1 VSLRRGRSPARWPQ
15 ERVQE
20 RVTVTRLGY
29 FRTENSQATAA
40 GGNDTL
46 LRGILL
52 AAVFLV
58 LWISL
63 HPFVSL
69 GDPDELTETGS
80 FANQIAYSLL
90 LVLLAAWCFTH
101 DPSRLLV
108 LLRPVFVAMLF
119 WFVLSVATS
128 WEPALSA
135 RRLIFTLIS
144 MSIAAMVLLLP
155 TNQRHFAGVMAA
167 VVLIVLA
174 ACYLG
179 VLLAPAL
186 TVHQTSDLAEPE
198 LAGDWRGVFSHKN
211 EASVAMVLFI
221 FFGMFVARVRS
232 LVLGGLI
239 VVSALVF
246 LLFTQSKTAI
256 AMLPITLIVTA
267 LINRIRSPAIGV
279 AFGLLVVGAFIVLSI
294 GSLFSE
300 QVRDLLDLILPDAS
314 FTGRTDIWQFALD
327 HIAQRPITGY
337 GFGAFW
343 GTHEVV
349 YGMSGNS
356 VWANAVAHAHNAYLN
371 LALTIGIPGS
381 LLVTAWLVVL
391 PLVDFY
397 RGPADP
403 AALPLKLLFLRTCVY
418 AACASCFES
427 LLLQEGGL
435 FLFTAA
441 FGLRFLSLARI
452 KP

>member
-1 VSLRRGRSPARWPQ
+1 VSSRHGRTGVEAQ
-15 ERVQE
+15 ERIP
-20 RVTVTRLGY
+20 VTQLGR
-29 FRTENSQATAA
+29 FRAEHSTAA
-40 GGNDTL
+40 ANSYSATL
-46 LRGILL
+46 PRSILL
-52 AAVFLV
+52 AAVFLL

-80 FANQIAYSLL
+80 IANQIGYSLL
-90 LVLLAAWCFTH
+90 LILLAAWCFAH

-108 LLRPVFVAMLF
+108 LFRPIFVAMLL
-119 WFVLSVATS
+119 WFVVSVMTS

-135 RRLIFTLIS
+135 RRLIFTLIT

-155 TNQRHFAGVMAA
+155 MNQRHFAGVMAG
-167 VVLIVLA
+167 VVFIVLA

-179 VLLAPAL
+179 VLLAPTL
-186 TVHQTSDLAEPE
+186 SVHQASDLAEPE

-221 FFGMFVARVRS
+221 FIGMFVARVRS
-232 LVLGGLI
+232 LAVGSLI

-256 AMLPITLIVTA
+256 AMLPITLILTG
-267 LINRIRSPAIGV
+267 LINRIRKPAIGITL
-279 AFGLLVVGAFIVLSI
+279 GLTVIGVLIILSI
-294 GSLFSE
+294 GSLYWE
-300 QVRDLLDLILPDAS
+300 QVRDLLDMVLPDAS

-381 LLVTAWLVVL
+381 ALVTAWLVVL
-391 PLVDFY
+391 PLIDFY
-397 RGPADP
+397 RAPADP
-403 AALPLKLLFLRTCVY
+403 AASPLKLLFLRTCLY

-441 FGLRFLSLARI
+441 FGLRFLSLSRL

>member
-1 VSLRRGRSPARWPQ
+1 VPQLGR
-15 ERVQE
+15 
-20 RVTVTRLGY
+20 
-29 FRTENSQATAA
+29 FRMGHSAA
-40 GGNDTL
+40 AASSDAATL
-46 LRGILL
+46 LRSILL
-52 AAVFLV
+52 AAVFLM

-80 FANQIAYSLL
+80 IANQLGYSLL
-90 LVLLAAWCFTH
+90 LILLAAWCFAH
-101 DPSRLLV
+101 DPSRLFV
-108 LLRPVFVAMLF
+108 LLRPVFVVMLL
-119 WFVLSVATS
+119 WFVFSVVTS

-135 RRLIFTLIS
+135 RRLIFTLVG

-155 TNQRHFAGVMAA
+155 ANQRQFASVMAGVVL
-167 VVLIVLA
+167 VVLA
-174 ACYLG
+174 TCYLG
-179 VLLAPAL
+179 VFLAPTL
-186 TVHQTSDLAEPE
+186 SVHQTSDLAEPE

-221 FFGMFVARVRS
+221 FIGMFVARVRS
-232 LVLGGLI
+232 FALGGLI

-256 AMLPITLIVTA
+256 AMLPITLILTG
-267 LINRIRSPAIGV
+267 LINHIRQPAIGITL
-279 AFGLLVVGAFIVLSI
+279 GLSVVGVFIILSI
-294 GSLFSE
+294 GSLYWE
-300 QVRDLLDLILPDAS
+300 QVRDLLDMVLPDAS

-327 HIAQRPITGY
+327 HIAERPITGY

-356 VWANAVAHAHNAYLN
+356 VWANSVAHAHNAYLN
-371 LALTIGIPGS
+371 MALTIGIPGS
-381 LLVTAWLVVL
+381 VLVTVWLVVL

-397 RGPADP
+397 RASPGPA
-403 AALPLKLLFLRTCVY
+403 ASPLKLLFLRTCLY

-441 FGLRFLSLARI
+441 FGLRFLSLSRL

>member
-1 VSLRRGRSPARWPQ
+1 MSPHRGRSPARAHK
-15 ERVQE
+15 VIA
-20 RVTVTRLGY
+20 VTRLGP
-29 FRTENSQATAA
+29 FHTGHSTAVA
-40 GGNDTL
+40 DGDASTS
-46 LRGILL
+46 LRSILL
-52 AAVFLV
+52 AAVFLL

-63 HPFVSL
+63 HPFASL

-80 FANQIAYSLL
+80 IANQIGYSLL
-90 LVLLAAWCFTH
+90 LILLAAWCFAH
-101 DPSRLLV
+101 DPGRLLV
-108 LLRPVFVAMLF
+108 LLRPVFLAMLL
-119 WFVLSVATS
+119 WFIVSVVTS

-135 RRLIFTLIS
+135 RRLVFTLVS

-155 TNQRHFAGVMAA
+155 TNQRHFAGVIA
-167 VVLIVLA
+167 VVALIVLT

-179 VLLAPAL
+179 VLLVPAL
-186 TVHQTSDLAEPE
+186 SVHQASDLAEPE

-221 FFGMFVARVRS
+221 FIGMFVARVRS
-232 LVLGGLI
+232 LAIGSLI

-256 AMLPITLIVTA
+256 AMLPITLILTDS
-267 LINRIRSPAIGV
+267 INRIRKPAIGIG
-279 AFGLLVVGAFIVLSI
+279 FGLSVIGAFIILSI
-294 GSLFSE
+294 GSLYWE
-300 QVRDLLDLILPDAS
+300 QVRDLLDMVLPDAS

-337 GFGAFW
+337 GFAAFW

-381 LLVTAWLVVL
+381 LLVSAWLVVL
-391 PLVDFY
+391 PLIDFY
-397 RGPADP
+397 RASPDP
-403 AALPLKLLFLRTCVY
+403 AASPLKLLFLRTCLY

-427 LLLQEGGL
+427 LLLQESGL
-435 FLFTAA
+435 FLYTAA
-441 FGLRFLSLARI
+441 FGLRFLSLSRL

>member
-1 VSLRRGRSPARWPQ
+1 VPQLGRLRTQHSI
-15 ERVQE
+15 
-20 RVTVTRLGY
+20 
-29 FRTENSQATAA
+29 TAA
-40 GGNDTL
+40 RGDAATS

-52 AAVFLV
+52 AAVFLL

-80 FANQIAYSLL
+80 MANQIGYSLL
-90 LVLLAAWCFTH
+90 LISLAAWCLAH

-108 LLRPVFVAMLF
+108 LLRPVFVAMLL
-119 WFVLSVATS
+119 WFVVSVVTS

-135 RRLIFTLIS
+135 RRLIFTLVG

-155 TNQRHFAGVMAA
+155 TNQRHFASVMAA

-179 VLLAPAL
+179 VFLAPTL
-186 TVHQTSDLAEPE
+186 SVHQTSDLAEPE

-221 FFGMFVARVRS
+221 FIGMFVARVRS
-232 LVLGGLI
+232 LALGSLI

-256 AMLPITLIVTA
+256 AMLPITLILTG
-267 LINRIRSPAIGV
+267 LINRIRKPAIGITL
-279 AFGLLVVGAFIVLSI
+279 GLSVVGLFIILSI
-294 GSLFSE
+294 GSLYWE
-300 QVRDLLDLILPDAS
+300 QVRDLLDMVLPDAS

-356 VWANAVAHAHNAYLN
+356 VWANSVAHAHNAYLN
-371 LALTIGIPGS
+371 MALTIGIPGS
-381 LLVTAWLVVL
+381 ALVTVWLVVL
-391 PLVDFY
+391 PLIDFY
-397 RGPADP
+397 RASPDP
-403 AALPLKLLFLRTCVY
+403 AASPLKLLFLRTCLY

-441 FGLRFLSLARI
+441 FGLRFLSLSRL

>member
-1 VSLRRGRSPARWPQ
+1 MTQVGRFRTAHSTPATTGDAATSLRS
-15 ERVQE
+15 
-20 RVTVTRLGY
+20 
-29 FRTENSQATAA
+29 
-40 GGNDTL
+40 
-46 LRGILL
+46 ILL
-52 AAVFLV
+52 AAVFLL

-80 FANQIAYSLL
+80 IANQIGYSLL
-90 LVLLAAWCFTH
+90 LISLAAWCLAH
-101 DPSRLLV
+101 DPSRLRV
-108 LLRPVFVAMLF
+108 LFRPIFVAMLI
-119 WFVLSVATS
+119 WFVVSVATS

-135 RRLIFTLIS
+135 RRLIFTLIG

-179 VLLAPAL
+179 VLLAPTL
-186 TVHQTSDLAEPE
+186 SVHQTSDLAEPE

-211 EASVAMVLFI
+211 EASVAMVLF
-221 FFGMFVARVRS
+221 FFIGMFVARVRS
-232 LVLGGLI
+232 MVLGSLI

-256 AMLPITLIVTA
+256 AMLPITLILTG
-267 LINRIRSPAIGV
+267 LINRIRKPAIGITL
-279 AFGLLVVGAFIVLSI
+279 GLTVVGAFIILSI
-294 GSLFSE
+294 GSLYWE
-300 QVRDLLDLILPDAS
+300 QVRDLLDMVLPDAS

-327 HIAQRPITGY
+327 HIAQRPIIGY

-381 LLVTAWLVVL
+381 ALVTAWLVVL
-391 PLVDFY
+391 PLIDFY

-403 AALPLKLLFLRTCVY
+403 AASPLKLLFLRTCLY

-441 FGLRFLSLARI
+441 FGLRFLSLSRV

>member
-1 VSLRRGRSPARWPQ
+1 VPPLGRFHTGHSAVVASRGAATLPRS
-15 ERVQE
+15 
-20 RVTVTRLGY
+20 
-29 FRTENSQATAA
+29 
-40 GGNDTL
+40 
-46 LRGILL
+46 ILL
-52 AAVFLV
+52 AAVFLL

-80 FANQIAYSLL
+80 FANQIGYSLL
-90 LVLLAAWCFTH
+90 LILLAAWCFAH
-101 DPSRLLV
+101 DPGRLLV
-108 LLRPVFVAMLF
+108 LLRPVFVAMLL
-119 WFVLSVATS
+119 WFVISVVTS

-135 RRLIFTLIS
+135 RRLIFTLVG

-155 TNQRHFAGVMAA
+155 TNQRHFASVMAA
-167 VVLIVLA
+167 VALIVLA

-179 VLLAPAL
+179 VFLAPTL
-186 TVHQTSDLAEPE
+186 SVHQTSDLAEPE

-221 FFGMFVARVRS
+221 FIGMFVARVRS
-232 LVLGGLI
+232 FALGSLI

-256 AMLPITLIVTA
+256 AVLPITLILSG
-267 LINRIRSPAIGV
+267 LINRIRRPAVGITL
-279 AFGLLVVGAFIVLSI
+279 GLSVVGVFIILSI
-294 GSLFSE
+294 GSLYWE
-300 QVRDLLDLILPDAS
+300 QVRDLLDMVLPDAS

-356 VWANAVAHAHNAYLN
+356 VWANSVAHAHNAYLN
-371 LALTIGIPGS
+371 MALTIGIPGS
-381 LLVTAWLVVL
+381 VLVTLWLVVL

-397 RGPADP
+397 RASPDP
-403 AALPLKLLFLRTCVY
+403 AASPLKLLFLRTCLY

-441 FGLRFLSLARI
+441 FGLRFLSLTRR

>member
-1 VSLRRGRSPARWPQ
+1 VSARRGRSPARQPQ
-15 ERVQE
+15 ESVPE
-20 RVTVTRLGY
+20 RAAVTPLAR
-29 FRTENSQATAA
+29 FRRESPPAA
-40 GGNDTL
+40 ASGEADTL
-46 LRGILL
+46 LRSLLL
-52 AAVFLV
+52 AAVFLL

-90 LVLLAAWCFTH
+90 LVLLAAWCLAH
-101 DPSRLLV
+101 DPGRLLV
-108 LLRPVFVAMLF
+108 LLRPVFVAMLI
-119 WFVLSVATS
+119 WFALTVVTS

-135 RRLIFTLIS
+135 RRLIFTLIN
-144 MSIAAMVLLLP
+144 MSLAAMVLLLP
-155 TNQRHFAGVMAA
+155 TTQRQFAGVMAA

-179 VLLAPAL
+179 VFLLPNL

-211 EASVAMVLFI
+211 EASVAMVLFVFI
-221 FFGMFVARVRS
+221 GMFIARVRS
-232 LVLGGLI
+232 FAIGGLI

-256 AMLPITLIVTA
+256 AMLPITLIVVG
-267 LINRIRSPAIGV
+267 LINRIRKPAIGIG
-279 AFGLLVVGAFIVLSI
+279 FGLLVLGAFLVLSI

-300 QVRDLLDLILPDAS
+300 QVRDLLDMVLPDAS

-349 YGMSGNS
+349 YGMSGATI
-356 VWANAVAHAHNAYLN
+356 WANAVAHAHNAYLN
-371 LALTIGIPGS
+371 MALTIGIPGS
-381 LLVTAWLVVL
+381 LLATVWLVVL
-391 PLVDFY
+391 PLIDFY
-397 RGPADP
+397 RGPVDP
-403 AALPLKLLFLRTCVY
+403 AALPLKLLFLRTCMY

-441 FGLRFLSLARI
+441 FGLRFISLARI

>member
-1 VSLRRGRSPARWPQ
+1 VTPLGR
-15 ERVQE
+15 
-20 RVTVTRLGY
+20 
-29 FRTENSQATAA
+29 FRTENSRAAAT

-46 LRGILL
+46 LRSILL
-52 AAVFLV
+52 AAVFLL

-80 FANQIAYSLL
+80 TANQIAYSLL
-90 LVLLAAWCFTH
+90 LVLLAAWCFAH
-101 DPSRLLV
+101 DPSRLFV
-108 LLRPVFVAMLF
+108 LLRPVFVAMLL
-119 WFVLSVATS
+119 WFVLTVATS

-167 VVLIVLA
+167 VVLAVLA

-179 VLLAPAL
+179 VLLAPGL

-211 EASVAMVLFI
+211 EASVAMVLF
-221 FFGMFVARVRS
+221 FFIGMFVARVRS
-232 LVLGGLI
+232 LILGGLI

-267 LINRIRSPAIGV
+267 LINRSRPAIGI
-279 AFGLLVVGAFIVLSI
+279 GLGLVVVGAFVILSI
-294 GSLFSE
+294 GSLYSE
-300 QVRDLLDLILPDAS
+300 QVRDLLDMILPDAS

-337 GFGAFW
+337 GFAAFW

-381 LLVTAWLVVL
+381 LLVTTWLVVL
-391 PLVDFY
+391 PLIAFY

-403 AALPLKLLFLRTCVY
+403 AALPLKLLFLRTCMY

>member
-1 VSLRRGRSPARWPQ
+1 VPQLGRLRTQHSI
-15 ERVQE
+15 
-20 RVTVTRLGY
+20 
-29 FRTENSQATAA
+29 TAA
-40 GGNDTL
+40 RGDAATS

-52 AAVFLV
+52 AAVFLL

-80 FANQIAYSLL
+80 MANQIGYSLL
-90 LVLLAAWCFTH
+90 LISLAAWCLAH

-108 LLRPVFVAMLF
+108 LLRPVFVAMLL
-119 WFVLSVATS
+119 WFVVSVVTS

-135 RRLIFTLIS
+135 RRLIFTLVG

-155 TNQRHFAGVMAA
+155 TNQRHFASVMAA

-179 VLLAPAL
+179 VFLAPTL
-186 TVHQTSDLAEPE
+186 SVHQTSDLAEPE

-221 FFGMFVARVRS
+221 FIGMFVARVRS
-232 LVLGGLI
+232 LALGGLI

-256 AMLPITLIVTA
+256 AMLPITLILTG
-267 LINRIRSPAIGV
+267 LINRIRKPAIGITL
-279 AFGLLVVGAFIVLSI
+279 GLSVVGLFIILSI
-294 GSLFSE
+294 GSLYWE
-300 QVRDLLDLILPDAS
+300 QVRDLLDMVLPDAS

-356 VWANAVAHAHNAYLN
+356 VWANSVAHAHNAYLN
-371 LALTIGIPGS
+371 MALTIGIPGS
-381 LLVTAWLVVL
+381 ALVTVWLVVL
-391 PLVDFY
+391 PLIDFY
-397 RGPADP
+397 RASPDP
-403 AALPLKLLFLRTCVY
+403 AASPLKLLFLRTCLY

-441 FGLRFLSLARI
+441 FGLRFLSLSRL

>member
-1 VSLRRGRSPARWPQ
+1 MQQLGR
-15 ERVQE
+15 
-20 RVTVTRLGY
+20 
-29 FRTENSQATAA
+29 FRSEHSATAA
-40 GGNDTL
+40 RGEAAMS
-46 LRGILL
+46 LRSILL
-52 AAVFLV
+52 AAVFLL

-80 FANQIAYSLL
+80 IANQIGYSLL
-90 LVLLAAWCFTH
+90 LILLAAWCFAH

-108 LLRPVFVAMLF
+108 LLRPVFVAMLL
-119 WFVLSVATS
+119 WFVVSVVSS

-135 RRLIFTLIS
+135 RRLIFTLVS
-144 MSIAAMVLLLP
+144 MSIGAMVLLLP
-155 TNQRHFAGVMAA
+155 TNQRHFASVMAA
-167 VVLIVLA
+167 VVLVVLA

-179 VLLAPAL
+179 VFLAPTL
-186 TVHQTSDLAEPE
+186 SVHQTSDLAEPE

-221 FFGMFVARVRS
+221 FIGMFVARVRS
-232 LVLGGLI
+232 LALGSLI

-256 AMLPITLIVTA
+256 AMLPITLILTD
-267 LINRIRSPAIGV
+267 LINRIGKPAIGITL
-279 AFGLLVVGAFIVLSI
+279 GLSVIGVFIILSI
-294 GSLFSE
+294 GSLYWE
-300 QVRDLLDLILPDAS
+300 QVRDLLDMVLPDAS

-356 VWANAVAHAHNAYLN
+356 VWANSVAHAHNAYLN
-371 LALTIGIPGS
+371 MALTIGIPGS
-381 LLVTAWLVVL
+381 VLVTVWLVVL

-397 RGPADP
+397 RASPDP
-403 AALPLKLLFLRTCVY
+403 AASPLKLLCLRTCLY

-441 FGLRFLSLARI
+441 FGLRFLSLSRL

>member
-1 VSLRRGRSPARWPQ
+1 MIQLGRFRIEHSAVAASREAATFLRS
-15 ERVQE
+15 
-20 RVTVTRLGY
+20 
-29 FRTENSQATAA
+29 
-40 GGNDTL
+40 
-46 LRGILL
+46 ILL
-52 AAVFLV
+52 AAVFLL

-80 FANQIAYSLL
+80 IANQLGYPLL
-90 LVLLAAWCFTH
+90 LILLAAWCFAH
-101 DPSRLLV
+101 DPSRLRV
-108 LLRPVFVAMLF
+108 LLRPVFIAMLL
-119 WFVLSVATS
+119 WFVFSVVTS

-135 RRLIFTLIS
+135 RRLIFTLVS
-144 MSIAAMVLLLP
+144 MSIAAIVLLLP
-155 TNQRHFAGVMAA
+155 TNQRHFASVVAA
-167 VVLIVLA
+167 VALIVLA
-174 ACYLG
+174 ASYLG
-179 VLLAPAL
+179 VFLAPTL
-186 TVHQTSDLAEPE
+186 SIHQTTDLAEPE

-211 EASVAMVLFI
+211 EASVAMVVFI
-221 FFGMFVARVRS
+221 FIGMFVARVRS
-232 LVLGGLI
+232 FALGSLI
-239 VVSALVF
+239 VVSAAVF

-256 AMLPITLIVTA
+256 AMLPITLILTD
-267 LINRIRSPAIGV
+267 LINRIRRPAIGITL
-279 AFGLLVVGAFIVLSI
+279 GLSVVGVFIILSI
-294 GSLFSE
+294 GSLYWE
-300 QVRDLLDLILPDAS
+300 QVRDLLDMVLPDAS

-371 LALTIGIPGS
+371 MALTIGIPGS
-381 LLVTAWLVVL
+381 ALVTAWLVVL

-397 RGPADP
+397 RASPDP
-403 AALPLKLLFLRTCVY
+403 AASPLKLLFLRTCLY

-427 LLLQEGGL
+427 LLLQEAGL

-441 FGLRFLSLARI
+441 FGLRFLSLARL

>member
-1 VSLRRGRSPARWPQ
+1 MPPLGRFHTEQSAAAASRG
-15 ERVQE
+15 
-20 RVTVTRLGY
+20 
-29 FRTENSQATAA
+29 AA
-40 GGNDTL
+40 TL
-46 LRGILL
+46 LRSILL
-52 AAVFLV
+52 AAVFL
-58 LWISL
+58 LIWISL

-80 FANQIAYSLL
+80 FANQIGYSLL
-90 LVLLAAWCFTH
+90 LILLAAWCFAH

-108 LLRPVFVAMLF
+108 LLRPVFVAMLL
-119 WFVLSVATS
+119 WFVFSVVTS
-128 WEPALSA
+128 WEPSLSA
-135 RRLIFTLIS
+135 RRLIFTLVG

-155 TNQRHFAGVMAA
+155 TNQRHFASVMAA
-167 VVLIVLA
+167 VALIVLA

-179 VLLAPAL
+179 VFLAPTL
-186 TVHQTSDLAEPE
+186 SVHQTSDLAEPE

-221 FFGMFVARVRS
+221 FIGMFVARVRS
-232 LVLGGLI
+232 FALGGLI

-256 AMLPITLIVTA
+256 AMLPITLILTG
-267 LINRIRSPAIGV
+267 LINRIRNPAIGITL
-279 AFGLLVVGAFIVLSI
+279 GLSVVGVFIILSI
-294 GSLFSE
+294 GSLYWE
-300 QVRDLLDLILPDAS
+300 QVRDLLDMVLPDAS

-356 VWANAVAHAHNAYLN
+356 VWANSVAHAHNAYLN
-371 LALTIGIPGS
+371 MALTIGIPGS
-381 LLVTAWLVVL
+381 VLVTVWLVVL

-397 RGPADP
+397 RASPDP
-403 AALPLKLLFLRTCVY
+403 AASPLKLLFLRTCLY
-418 AACASCFES
+418 AACAPCFES

-441 FGLRFLSLARI
+441 FGLRFLSLARL

>member
-1 VSLRRGRSPARWPQ
+1 MSPRRGRSPARRPQ

-20 RVTVTRLGY
+20 TLVVSPLARFRRESPRVV
-29 FRTENSQATAA
+29 ATGEA
-40 GGNDTL
+40 DTL
-46 LRGILL
+46 LRSVLL
-52 AAVFLV
+52 AAVFLL

-90 LVLLAAWCFTH
+90 LVLLAAWCLAH

-108 LLRPVFVAMLF
+108 LLRPVFVAMLL
-119 WFVLSVATS
+119 WFALTVATS

-135 RRLIFTLIS
+135 RRLIFTLIT
-144 MSIAAMVLLLP
+144 MSLGAMVLLLP
-155 TNQRHFAGVMAA
+155 TTQRHFASVMAA

-179 VLLAPAL
+179 VFLAPNL
-186 TVHQTSDLAEPE
+186 SVHQTSDLAEPE

-211 EASVAMVLFI
+211 EASVAMVLFVFI
-221 FFGMFVARVRS
+221 GMFVARVRS
-232 LVLGGLI
+232 LILGSLI
-239 VVSALVF
+239 VGSALVF

-256 AMLPITLIVTA
+256 AMLPITLAVVA
-267 LINRIRSPAIGV
+267 LINRIRRPALGIG
-279 AFGLLVVGAFIVLSI
+279 FGLFVVGAFLVLSI
-294 GSLFSE
+294 GSLLSE
-300 QVRDLLDLILPDAS
+300 QVRDLLDMILPDAS

-337 GFGAFW
+337 GFAAFW

-349 YGMSGNS
+349 YGMSGAS

-391 PLVDFY
+391 PMVDFY
-397 RGPADP
+397 RGPPDP
-403 AALPLKLLFLRTCVY
+403 AASPLKLLFLRICMY

-427 LLLQEGGL
+427 LLLQEGGML
-435 FLFTAA
+435 LFTAA

-452 KP
+452 RP

>member
-1 VSLRRGRSPARWPQ
+1 MTQAGR
-15 ERVQE
+15 
-20 RVTVTRLGY
+20 
-29 FRTENSQATAA
+29 FRAEHATAA
-40 GGNDTL
+40 ASGDAATS
-46 LRGILL
+46 LRSILL
-52 AAVFLV
+52 AAVFLL

-69 GDPDELTETGS
+69 GDPDELTEAGS
-80 FANQIAYSLL
+80 IGNQIGYSLL
-90 LVLLAAWCFTH
+90 LISLAAWCFAH
-101 DPSRLLV
+101 DPGRLLI
-108 LLRPVFVAMLF
+108 LLRPVFLAMLL
-119 WFVLSVATS
+119 WFVVSALTS

-135 RRLIFTLIS
+135 RRLVFTLVS

-155 TNQRHFAGVMAA
+155 KNQRHFAGVMATVA
-167 VVLIVLA
+167 LIVLA

-179 VLLAPAL
+179 VFLAPNL
-186 TVHQTSDLAEPE
+186 SVHQTSDLAEPE

-211 EASVAMVLFI
+211 EASVAMVLFVFI
-221 FFGMFVARVRS
+221 GMFVARVRS
-232 LVLGGLI
+232 LAVGGLI

-246 LLFTQSKTAI
+246 LVFTQSKTAI

-267 LINRIRSPAIGV
+267 LINRIRRPAIGIGL
-279 AFGLLVVGAFIVLSI
+279 GLLVVVAFIILSI
-294 GSLFSE
+294 GSLYSE
-300 QVRDLLDLILPDAS
+300 AVRDLLDLVLPDAS

-327 HIAQRPITGY
+327 HVAQRPITGY
-337 GFGAFW
+337 GFAAFW

-356 VWANAVAHAHNAYLN
+356 VWANTVAHAHNAYLN
-371 LALTIGIPGS
+371 LALTVGIPGS

-391 PLVDFY
+391 PLIDFY
-397 RGPADP
+397 RGPPDP
-403 AALPLKLLFLRTCVY
+403 AASPLKLLFLRTCMY

-435 FLFTAA
+435 FLYTAA
-441 FGLRFLSLARI
+441 FGLRFLSQSRL